1 MAVKRHYAKQ
11 WRNELR
17 NEMLDQLEIKG
28 NRVADQLERIL
39 FKIVKKTLRF
49 SSQFGTVGLRDA
61 TIDIQRDIR
70 VHRRKGLL
78 ITMNVMVLD
87 TDGNP
92 HLVWHILNYG
102 RKQFVQRKTSPL
114 IRARNAMRTVPGTLT
129 VERFPGY
136 SGDTFVIP
144 AGTVV
149 DGIEAR
155 EWYQQIHKEYQ
166 EAIQDFPSIKALNLR
181 VVRFKIKKPD
191 YL

>member
-1 MAVKRHYAKQ
+1 MTTRHYARQ

-17 NEMLDQLEIKG
+17 NEMLDQLEVKG

-39 FKIVKKTLRF
+39 HKIVKKTLRF
-49 SSQFGTVGLRDA
+49 SSQFGTLGLRDA
-61 TIDIQRDIR
+61 VIDIQRDIR

-78 ITMNVMVLD
+78 ISFNVMVLD
-87 TDGNP
+87 GSGNP
-92 HLVWHILNYG
+92 HMVWHILNYG
-102 RKQFVQRKTSPL
+102 RKQFIQRKTSPL
-114 IRARNAMRTVPGTLT
+114 LRARKGLRTVPGTLT

-155 EWYQQIHKEYQ
+155 GWYQEIHKEYK
-166 EAIQDFPSIKALNLR
+166 EEIQNFPSIRALNLR